1 MPECVK
7 RDPEKEHG
15 DGDPFLN
22 SMEKI
27 AKASDS
33 PAEAGI
39 LAIAYTTSE
48 VSGS

>member
-22 SMEKI
+22 SMGKI
-27 AKASDS
+27 VRASAS
-33 PAEAGI
+33 AAEAGI
-39 LAIAYTTSE
+39 LAIAYTTCE